1 MVHFDRLKLCPP
13 SMRGMDGGV
22 PHNQAKTI
30 VSHSRMTNVLP
41 PAGTHLNVDAEE
53 SDAEDVHPPMVPNDS
68 NVESEDGESD
78 HSRAEAEVPAAMEP
92 SVRRYPLRHRRPP
105 DRFTT

>member
-1 MVHFDRLKLCPP
+1 MVCLSQNHC
-13 SMRGMDGGV
+13 
-22 PHNQAKTI
+22 
-30 VSHSRMTNVLP
+30 VSFKNDQCAT

-78 HSRAEAEVPAAMEP
+78 HTRAEAEVPAAMEP

-105 DRFTT
+105 DRLTT

>member
-1 MVHFDRLKLCPP
+1 
-13 SMRGMDGGV
+13 MDGGV
-22 PHNQAKTI
+22 PHNQAKAI

-53 SDAEDVHPPMVPNDS
+53 SDAEDVHRPMVPNNF

-92 SVRRYPLRHRRPP
+92 SVRRYPLRHQRPP
-105 DRFTT
+105 D